1 MTPLDE
7 TLRALDDLV
16 RSGKARYN
24 LEAIS
29 LVLTPSELDAI
40 DRVSA
45 LSPEYPGWMLT
56 WQAVGRVP
64 GA

>member
-1 MTPLDE
+1 
-7 TLRALDDLV
+7 V
-16 RSGKARYN
+16 RSTTWCVRERLRYN